1 MKVTIKDVARE
12 ANVATSTVSR
22 VLSNSHK
29 ISDKTKERVNEA
41 IKKLNYTPN
50 IIARGLANN
59 KTRILAVI
67 LPKEAEDIFSNP
79 FFVQAMKGISIYAQ
93 KENYYIMYA
102 FKQDEKDDKEWFNKF
117 IDSNLVDGICLLN
130 SKENDDTIKYLNDI
144 KFPFVVIGRPDEI
157 NNVLWV
163 DNDNVKAMYDLVKT
177 LINYGHK
184 NIAFIGAKSNLNVSK
199 DRLRGYKQALLDN
212 GIEVKCDLVYEVEEF
227 TQRNGSYAAD
237 RILSKNKPTAIVA
250 TDDLLAFGVQEVL
263 NKLEIKDIS
272 VVGFNNIP
280 MAEYQNPSL
289 SSVDINSE
297 KLGFYASK
305 LIIDKLEEKG
315 DSQNSY
321 IIETKLIERDSI
333 KKFKF

>member
-41 IKKLNYTPN
+41 IKKLKYTPN
-50 IIARGLANN
+50 IIARGLANS

-102 FKQDEKDDKEWFNKF
+102 FKQEEKDDKEWFNKF

-144 KFPFVVIGRPDEI
+144 EFPFVVIGRPDEI

-163 DNDNVKAMYDLVKT
+163 DNDNVKAMYDLVQT
-177 LINYGHK
+177 LIDYGHQ

-212 GIEVKCDLVYEVEEF
+212 GIEVKGDLVYEAEEF
-227 TQRNGSYAAD
+227 TQSNGSFAAD
-237 RILSKNKPTAIVA
+237 RILSQNKPTAIVA

-280 MAEYQNPSL
+280 MSEYQNPSL

-315 DSQNSY
+315 NSQNSY

-333 KKFKF
+333 KKV

>member
-59 KTRILAVI
+59 RTRILAVI

-102 FKQDEKDDKEWFNKF
+102 FKQEGKDEKEWFKKF

-130 SKENDDTIKYLNDI
+130 SKEKDDTIKYLNDI
-144 KFPFVVIGRPDEI
+144 EFPFVVIGRPDEI
-157 NNVLWV
+157 DSVLWV
-163 DNDNVKAMYDLVKT
+163 DNDNVKAMYDLVQM
-177 LINYGHK
+177 LIDYGHK
-184 NIAFIGAKSNLNVSK
+184 KIAFIGAKANLNVSR
-199 DRLRGYKQALLDN
+199 DRLKGYKQALIDN
-212 GIEVKCDLVYEVEEF
+212 GIEIKNSLIYEAKEF
-227 TQRNGSYAAD
+227 TQSNGSYATN
-237 RILSKNKPTAIVA
+237 RILKSNKPTAIVA
-250 TDDLLAFGVQEVL
+250 TDDLLAFGVQETL
-263 NKLEIKDIS
+263 NELGIKGIS
-272 VVGFNNIP
+272 IAGFNNIP
-280 MAEYQNPSL
+280 MSEYQNPPL
-289 SSVDINSE
+289 SSVDINAE
-297 KLGFYASK
+297 ELGFYATK
-305 LIIDKLEEKG
+305 LIINKLEEK
-315 DSQNSY
+315 SNNKNSY
-321 IIETKLIERDSI
+321 IIDTKLIERESI
-333 KKFKF
+333 KKI

>member
-29 ISDKTKERVNEA
+29 ISDKTKEKVKEA

-59 KTRILAVI
+59 RTRILAVI

-102 FKQDEKDDKEWFNKF
+102 FKQEGKDDKEWFKKF

-130 SKENDDTIKYLNDI
+130 SKENDDTINYLNDI
-144 KFPFVVIGRPDEI
+144 EFPFVVIGRPDEV

-163 DNDNVKAMYDLVKT
+163 DNNNVKAMYDLVQM
-177 LINYGHK
+177 LIDYGHK
-184 NIAFIGAKSNLNVSK
+184 EIAFIGAKANLNVSR
-199 DRLRGYKQALLDN
+199 DRLKGYKQALIDN
-212 GIEVKCDLVYEVEEF
+212 RIEIKNSLIYEAEEF
-227 TQRNGSYAAD
+227 TQNNGSYAINK
-237 RILSKNKPTAIVA
+237 ILDSNRPTAVVA
-250 TDDLLAFGVQEVL
+250 TDDLLAFGAQETL
-263 NKLEIKDIS
+263 NELGVKNMSIA
-272 VVGFNNIP
+272 GFNNIP
-280 MAEYQNPSL
+280 MSEYQNPPL
-289 SSVDINSE
+289 SSVDINAE
-297 KLGFYASK
+297 ELGFYATK
-305 LIIDKLEEKG
+305 LIIDKLEEK
-315 DSQNSY
+315 SSNRNSY
-321 IIETKLIERDSI
+321 IIDTKLIERESI
-333 KKFKF
+333 KKI

>member
-29 ISDKTKERVNEA
+29 ISDKTKEKVNEA

-59 KTRILAVI
+59 RTRILAVI

-102 FKQDEKDDKEWFNKF
+102 FKQEGKDDKEWFKKF

-130 SKENDDTIKYLNDI
+130 SKENDDTINYLNDI
-144 KFPFVVIGRPDEI
+144 EFPFVVIGRPDEV

-163 DNDNVKAMYDLVKT
+163 DNNNVKAMYDLVQM
-177 LINYGHK
+177 LIEYGHK
-184 NIAFIGAKSNLNVSK
+184 EIAFIGAKANLNVSR
-199 DRLRGYKQALLDN
+199 DRLKGYKQALIDN
-212 GIEVKCDLVYEVEEF
+212 GIEIKNSLIYEAEEF
-227 TQRNGSYAAD
+227 TQINGSYAINK
-237 RILSKNKPTAIVA
+237 ILDSNRPTAVVA
-250 TDDLLAFGVQEVL
+250 TDDLLAFGAQETL
-263 NKLEIKDIS
+263 NELGVKNMSIA
-272 VVGFNNIP
+272 GFNNIP
-280 MAEYQNPSL
+280 MSEYQNPPL
-289 SSVDINSE
+289 SSVDINAE
-297 KLGFYASK
+297 ELGFYATK
-305 LIIDKLEEKG
+305 LIIDKLEEK
-315 DSQNSY
+315 SSNRNSY
-321 IIETKLIERDSI
+321 IIDTKLIERESI
-333 KKFKF
+333 KKI

>member
-29 ISDKTKERVNEA
+29 ISDKTKERVNDA

-79 FFVQAMKGISIYAQ
+79 FFIQAMKGISIYAQ
-93 KENYYIMYA
+93 KESYYIMYA
-102 FKQDEKDDKEWFNKF
+102 FKQEGKDDREWFKKF

-144 KFPFVVIGRPDEI
+144 EFPFVVIGRPDEVD
-157 NNVLWV
+157 NVLWV
-163 DNDNVKAMYDLVKT
+163 DNDNVRAMYDLVQI

-184 NIAFIGAKSNLNVSK
+184 NIAFVGARSNLNVSK
-199 DRLRGYKQALLDN
+199 DRFNGYKQALLDN
-212 GIEVKCDLVYEVEEF
+212 KIEVKGDLIYEAEEF
-227 TQRNGSYAAD
+227 TQINGSYAAD
-237 RILSKNKPTAIVA
+237 IILRKNKPTAIVA
-250 TDDLLAFGVQEVL
+250 TDDLLAFGVQEAL
-263 NKLEIKDIS
+263 NKLEIKDVS

-280 MAEYQNPSL
+280 MAEYQNPAL

-297 KLGFYASK
+297 MLGFYASK
-305 LIIDKLEEKG
+305 LIINKLEEKG
-315 DSQNSY
+315 NSKNSY

-333 KKFKF
+333 RRI

>member
-29 ISDKTKERVNEA
+29 ISDKTKEKVKEA

-59 KTRILAVI
+59 RTRILAVI

-102 FKQDEKDDKEWFNKF
+102 FKQEGKDDKEWFKKF

-130 SKENDDTIKYLNDI
+130 SKENDDTINYLNDI
-144 KFPFVVIGRPDEI
+144 EFPFVVIGRPDEV

-163 DNDNVKAMYDLVKT
+163 DNNNVKAMYDLVQM
-177 LINYGHK
+177 LIDYGHK
-184 NIAFIGAKSNLNVSK
+184 EIAFIGAKANLNVSR
-199 DRLRGYKQALLDN
+199 DRLKGYKQALIDN
-212 GIEVKCDLVYEVEEF
+212 RIEIKNSLIYEAEEF
-227 TQRNGSYAAD
+227 TQNNGSYAINK
-237 RILSKNKPTAIVA
+237 ILDSNRPTAVVA
-250 TDDLLAFGVQEVL
+250 TDDLLAFGAQETL
-263 NKLEIKDIS
+263 NELGVKNMSIA
-272 VVGFNNIP
+272 GFNNIP
-280 MAEYQNPSL
+280 MSEYQNPPL
-289 SSVDINSE
+289 SSVDINAE
-297 KLGFYASK
+297 ELGFYATK
-305 LIIDKLEEKG
+305 LIIDRLEEK
-315 DSQNSY
+315 SSNRNSY
-321 IIETKLIERDSI
+321 IIDTKLIERESI
-333 KKFKF
+333 KKI

>member
-29 ISDKTKERVNEA
+29 ISDKTKEKVNEA

-59 KTRILAVI
+59 RTRILAVI

-102 FKQDEKDDKEWFNKF
+102 FKQEGKDDNEWFKKF

-130 SKENDDTIKYLNDI
+130 SKEKDDTINYLNDI
-144 KFPFVVIGRPDEI
+144 EFPFVVIGRPDEV

-163 DNDNVKAMYDLVKT
+163 DNNNVKAMYDLVQM
-177 LINYGHK
+177 LIDYGHK
-184 NIAFIGAKSNLNVSK
+184 EIAFIGAKANLNVSR
-199 DRLRGYKQALLDN
+199 DRLKGYKQALIDN
-212 GIEVKCDLVYEVEEF
+212 RIEIKNSLIYEAEEF
-227 TQRNGSYAAD
+227 TQSNGSYAINK
-237 RILSKNKPTAIVA
+237 ILDSNRPTAVVA
-250 TDDLLAFGVQEVL
+250 TDDLLAFGAQETL
-263 NKLEIKDIS
+263 NELGVKNMSIA
-272 VVGFNNIP
+272 GFNNIP
-280 MAEYQNPSL
+280 MSEYQNPPL
-289 SSVDINSE
+289 SSVDINAE
-297 KLGFYASK
+297 ELGFYATK
-305 LIIDKLEEKG
+305 LIIDRLEEKI
-315 DSQNSY
+315 SNRNSY
-321 IIETKLIERDSI
+321 IIDTKLIERESI
-333 KKFKF
+333 KKI

>member
-29 ISDKTKERVNEA
+29 ISDKTKERVNDA

-93 KENYYIMYA
+93 KESYYIMYA
-102 FKQDEKDDKEWFNKF
+102 FKQEGKDDREWFKKF

-144 KFPFVVIGRPDEI
+144 EFPFVVIGRPDEVD
-157 NNVLWV
+157 NVLWV
-163 DNDNVKAMYDLVKT
+163 DNDNVRAMYDLVQI

-184 NIAFIGAKSNLNVSK
+184 NIAFVGARSNLNVSK
-199 DRLRGYKQALLDN
+199 DRFNGYKQALLDN
-212 GIEVKCDLVYEVEEF
+212 KIEVKGDLIYEAEEF
-227 TQRNGSYAAD
+227 TQINGSYAAD
-237 RILSKNKPTAIVA
+237 IILRKNKPTAIVA
-250 TDDLLAFGVQEVL
+250 TDDLLAFGVQEAL
-263 NKLEIKDIS
+263 NKLEIKDVS

-280 MAEYQNPSL
+280 MAEYQNPAL

-297 KLGFYASK
+297 MLGFYASK
-305 LIIDKLEEKG
+305 LIINKLEEKG
-315 DSQNSY
+315 NSKNSY

-333 KKFKF
+333 RRI

>member
-29 ISDKTKERVNEA
+29 ISDKTKEKVKEA

-59 KTRILAVI
+59 RTRILAVI

-102 FKQDEKDDKEWFNKF
+102 FKQEGKDDKEWFKKF

-130 SKENDDTIKYLNDI
+130 SKENDDTINYLNDI
-144 KFPFVVIGRPDEI
+144 EFPFVVIGRPDEV

-163 DNDNVKAMYDLVKT
+163 DNNNVKAMYDLVQM
-177 LINYGHK
+177 LIDYGHK
-184 NIAFIGAKSNLNVSK
+184 EIAFIGAKANLNVSR
-199 DRLRGYKQALLDN
+199 DRLKGYKQALIDN
-212 GIEVKCDLVYEVEEF
+212 RIEIKNSLIYEAEEF
-227 TQRNGSYAAD
+227 TQSNGSYAINK
-237 RILSKNKPTAIVA
+237 ILDSNRPTAVVA
-250 TDDLLAFGVQEVL
+250 TDDLLAFGAQETL
-263 NKLEIKDIS
+263 NELGVKNMSIA
-272 VVGFNNIP
+272 GFNNIP
-280 MAEYQNPSL
+280 MSEYQNPPL
-289 SSVDINSE
+289 SSVDINAE
-297 KLGFYASK
+297 ELGFYATK
-305 LIIDKLEEKG
+305 LIIDRLEEK
-315 DSQNSY
+315 SSNRNSY
-321 IIETKLIERDSI
+321 IIDTKLIERESI
-333 KKFKF
+333 KKI

>member
-29 ISDKTKERVNEA
+29 ISDKTKEKVNEA

-59 KTRILAVI
+59 RTRILAVI

-102 FKQDEKDDKEWFNKF
+102 FKQEGKDDKEWFKKF

-130 SKENDDTIKYLNDI
+130 SKEKDDTINYLNDI
-144 KFPFVVIGRPDEI
+144 EFPVIGRPDEV

-163 DNDNVKAMYDLVKT
+163 DNNNVKAMYDLVQM
-177 LINYGHK
+177 LIDYGHK
-184 NIAFIGAKSNLNVSK
+184 EIAFIGAKANLNVYR
-199 DRLRGYKQALLDN
+199 DRLKGYKQALIDN
-212 GIEVKCDLVYEVEEF
+212 RIEIKNSLIYEAEEF
-227 TQRNGSYAAD
+227 TQSNGSYAINK
-237 RILSKNKPTAIVA
+237 ILDSNRPTAVVA
-250 TDDLLAFGVQEVL
+250 TDDLLAFGAQETL
-263 NKLEIKDIS
+263 NELGVKNMSIA
-272 VVGFNNIP
+272 GFNNIP
-280 MAEYQNPSL
+280 MSEYQNPPL
-289 SSVDINSE
+289 SSVDINAE
-297 KLGFYASK
+297 ELGFYATK
-305 LIIDKLEEKG
+305 LIIDRLEEK
-315 DSQNSY
+315 SSNRNSY
-321 IIETKLIERDSI
+321 IIDTKLIERESI
-333 KKFKF
+333 KKI

>member
-29 ISDKTKERVNEA
+29 ISDKTKEKVNEA

-59 KTRILAVI
+59 RTRILAVI

-102 FKQDEKDDKEWFNKF
+102 FKQEGKDDKEWFKKF

-130 SKENDDTIKYLNDI
+130 SKENDDTINYLNDI
-144 KFPFVVIGRPDEI
+144 EFPFVVIGRPDEV

-163 DNDNVKAMYDLVKT
+163 DNNNVKAMYDLVQM
-177 LINYGHK
+177 LIDYGHK
-184 NIAFIGAKSNLNVSK
+184 EIAFIGAKANLNVSR
-199 DRLRGYKQALLDN
+199 DRLKGYKQALIDN
-212 GIEVKCDLVYEVEEF
+212 GIEIKNSLIYEAEEF
-227 TQRNGSYAAD
+227 TQINGSYAINK
-237 RILSKNKPTAIVA
+237 ILDSNRPTAVVA
-250 TDDLLAFGVQEVL
+250 TDDLLAFGAQETL
-263 NKLEIKDIS
+263 NELGVKNMSIA
-272 VVGFNNIP
+272 GFNNIP
-280 MAEYQNPSL
+280 MSEYQNPPL
-289 SSVDINSE
+289 SSVDINAE
-297 KLGFYASK
+297 ELGFYATK
-305 LIIDKLEEKG
+305 LIIDKLEEK
-315 DSQNSY
+315 SSNRNSY
-321 IIETKLIERDSI
+321 IIDTKLIERESI
-333 KKFKF
+333 KKI

>member
-29 ISDKTKERVNEA
+29 ISDKTKERVNDA

-93 KENYYIMYA
+93 KESYYIMYA
-102 FKQDEKDDKEWFNKF
+102 FKQEGKDDREWFKKF

-144 KFPFVVIGRPDEI
+144 EFPFVVIGRPDEVD
-157 NNVLWV
+157 NVLWV
-163 DNDNVKAMYDLVKT
+163 DNDNVRAMYDLVQI
-177 LINYGHK
+177 LINYGHN
-184 NIAFIGAKSNLNVSK
+184 NIAFVGARSNLNVSK
-199 DRLRGYKQALLDN
+199 DRFNGYKQALLDN
-212 GIEVKCDLVYEVEEF
+212 RIEVKGDLIYEAEEF
-227 TQRNGSYAAD
+227 TQINGSYAAD
-237 RILSKNKPTAIVA
+237 IILRKNKPTAIVA
-250 TDDLLAFGVQEVL
+250 TDDLLAFGVQEAL
-263 NKLEIKDIS
+263 NKLEIKDVS

-280 MAEYQNPSL
+280 MAEYQNPAL

-297 KLGFYASK
+297 MLGFYASK
-305 LIIDKLEEKG
+305 LIINKLEEKG
-315 DSQNSY
+315 NSKNSY

-333 KKFKF
+333 RRI

>member
-29 ISDKTKERVNEA
+29 ISDKTKEKVNEA

-59 KTRILAVI
+59 RTRILAVI

-102 FKQDEKDDKEWFNKF
+102 FKQEGKDDKEWFKKF

-130 SKENDDTIKYLNDI
+130 SKENDDTINYLNDI
-144 KFPFVVIGRPDEI
+144 EFPFVVIGRPDEV

-163 DNDNVKAMYDLVKT
+163 DNNNVKAMYDLVQM
-177 LINYGHK
+177 LIEYGHK
-184 NIAFIGAKSNLNVSK
+184 EIAFIGAKANLNVSR
-199 DRLRGYKQALLDN
+199 DRLKGYKQALIDN
-212 GIEVKCDLVYEVEEF
+212 GIEIKNSLIYEAEEF
-227 TQRNGSYAAD
+227 TQINGSYAINE
-237 RILSKNKPTAIVA
+237 ILDSNRPTAVVA
-250 TDDLLAFGVQEVL
+250 TDDLLAFGAQETL
-263 NKLEIKDIS
+263 NELGVKNMSIA
-272 VVGFNNIP
+272 GFNNIP
-280 MAEYQNPSL
+280 MSEYQNPPL
-289 SSVDINSE
+289 SSVDINAE
-297 KLGFYASK
+297 ELGFYATK
-305 LIIDKLEEKG
+305 LIIDKLEEK
-315 DSQNSY
+315 SSNRNSY
-321 IIETKLIERDSI
+321 IIDTKLIERESI
-333 KKFKF
+333 KKI

>member
-29 ISDKTKERVNEA
+29 ISDKTKEKVNEA

-59 KTRILAVI
+59 RTRILAVI

-102 FKQDEKDDKEWFNKF
+102 FKQEGKDDKEWFKKF

-130 SKENDDTIKYLNDI
+130 SKEKDDTINYLNDI
-144 KFPFVVIGRPDEI
+144 EFPFVVIGRPDEV

-163 DNDNVKAMYDLVKT
+163 DNNNVKAMYDLVQM
-177 LINYGHK
+177 LIDYGHK
-184 NIAFIGAKSNLNVSK
+184 EIAFIGAKANLNVSR
-199 DRLRGYKQALLDN
+199 DRLKGYKQALIDN
-212 GIEVKCDLVYEVEEF
+212 RIEIKNSLIYEAEEF
-227 TQRNGSYAAD
+227 TQSNGSYAINK
-237 RILSKNKPTAIVA
+237 ILDSNRPTAVVA
-250 TDDLLAFGVQEVL
+250 TDDLLAFGAQETL
-263 NKLEIKDIS
+263 NELGVKNMSIA
-272 VVGFNNIP
+272 GFNNIP
-280 MAEYQNPSL
+280 MSEYQNPPL
-289 SSVDINSE
+289 SSVDINAE
-297 KLGFYASK
+297 ELGFYATK
-305 LIIDKLEEKG
+305 LIIDRLEEK
-315 DSQNSY
+315 SSNRNSY
-321 IIETKLIERDSI
+321 IIDTKLIERESI
-333 KKFKF
+333 KKI

>member
-29 ISDKTKERVNEA
+29 ISDKTKEKVNEA

-59 KTRILAVI
+59 RTRILAVI

-102 FKQDEKDDKEWFNKF
+102 FKQEGKDDKEWFKKF

-130 SKENDDTIKYLNDI
+130 SKENDDTINYLNDI
-144 KFPFVVIGRPDEI
+144 EFPFVVIGRPDEV

-163 DNDNVKAMYDLVKT
+163 DNNNVKAMYDLVQM
-177 LINYGHK
+177 LIDYGHK
-184 NIAFIGAKSNLNVSK
+184 EIAFIGAKANLNVSR
-199 DRLRGYKQALLDN
+199 DRLKGYKQALIDN
-212 GIEVKCDLVYEVEEF
+212 RIEIKNSLIYEAEEF
-227 TQRNGSYAAD
+227 TQSNGSYAINK
-237 RILSKNKPTAIVA
+237 ILDSNRPTAVVA
-250 TDDLLAFGVQEVL
+250 TDDLLAFGAQETL
-263 NKLEIKDIS
+263 NELGVKNMSIA
-272 VVGFNNIP
+272 GFNNIP
-280 MAEYQNPSL
+280 MSEYQNPPL
-289 SSVDINSE
+289 SSVDINAE
-297 KLGFYASK
+297 ELGFYATK
-305 LIIDKLEEKG
+305 LIIDRLEEK
-315 DSQNSY
+315 SSNRNSY
-321 IIETKLIERDSI
+321 IIDTKLIERESI
-333 KKFKF
+333 KKI

>member
-29 ISDKTKERVNEA
+29 ISDKTKEKVNEA

-59 KTRILAVI
+59 RTRILAVI

-102 FKQDEKDDKEWFNKF
+102 FKQEGKDDKEWFKKF

-130 SKENDDTIKYLNDI
+130 SKEKDDTINYLNDI
-144 KFPFVVIGRPDEI
+144 KFPFVVIGRPDEV

-163 DNDNVKAMYDLVKT
+163 DNNNVKAMYDLVQM
-177 LINYGHK
+177 LIDYGHK
-184 NIAFIGAKSNLNVSK
+184 EIAFIGAKANLNVSR
-199 DRLRGYKQALLDN
+199 DRLKGYKQALIDN
-212 GIEVKCDLVYEVEEF
+212 RIEIKNSLIYEAEEF
-227 TQRNGSYAAD
+227 TQSNGSYAINK
-237 RILSKNKPTAIVA
+237 ILDSNRPTAVVV
-250 TDDLLAFGVQEVL
+250 TDDLLAFGAQETL
-263 NKLEIKDIS
+263 NELGVKNMSIA
-272 VVGFNNIP
+272 GFNNIP
-280 MAEYQNPSL
+280 MSEYQNPPL
-289 SSVDINSE
+289 SSVDINAE
-297 KLGFYASK
+297 ELGFYATK
-305 LIIDKLEEKG
+305 LIIDKLEEK
-315 DSQNSY
+315 SSNRNSY
-321 IIETKLIERDSI
+321 IIDTKLIERESI
-333 KKFKF
+333 KKI

>member
-29 ISDKTKERVNEA
+29 ISDKTKERVNDA

-93 KENYYIMYA
+93 KESYYIMYA
-102 FKQDEKDDKEWFNKF
+102 FKQEGKDDREWFKKF

-144 KFPFVVIGRPDEI
+144 EFPFVVIGRPDEVD
-157 NNVLWV
+157 NVLWV
-163 DNDNVKAMYDLVKT
+163 DNDNVRAMYDLVQI

-184 NIAFIGAKSNLNVSK
+184 NIAFVGARSNLNVSK
-199 DRLRGYKQALLDN
+199 DRFNGYKQALLDN
-212 GIEVKCDLVYEVEEF
+212 RIEVKGDLIYEAEEF
-227 TQRNGSYAAD
+227 TQINGSYAAD
-237 RILSKNKPTAIVA
+237 IILRKNKPTAIVA
-250 TDDLLAFGVQEVL
+250 TDDLLAFGVQEAL
-263 NKLEIKDIS
+263 NKLEIKDVS

-280 MAEYQNPSL
+280 MAEYQNPAL

-297 KLGFYASK
+297 MLGFYASK
-305 LIIDKLEEKG
+305 LIINKLEEKG
-315 DSQNSY
+315 NSKNSY

-333 KKFKF
+333 RRI

>member
-29 ISDKTKERVNEA
+29 ISDKTKEKVNEA

-59 KTRILAVI
+59 RTRILAVI

-102 FKQDEKDDKEWFNKF
+102 FKQEGKDDKEWFKKF

-130 SKENDDTIKYLNDI
+130 SKENDDTINYLNDI
-144 KFPFVVIGRPDEI
+144 EFPFVVIGRPDEV

-163 DNDNVKAMYDLVKT
+163 DNNNVKAMYDLVQM
-177 LINYGHK
+177 LIDYGHK
-184 NIAFIGAKSNLNVSK
+184 EIAFIGAKANLNVSR
-199 DRLRGYKQALLDN
+199 DRLKGYKQALIDN
-212 GIEVKCDLVYEVEEF
+212 RIEIKNSLIYEAEEF
-227 TQRNGSYAAD
+227 TQSNGSYAINK
-237 RILSKNKPTAIVA
+237 ILDSNRPTAVVA
-250 TDDLLAFGVQEVL
+250 TDDLLAFGAQETL
-263 NKLEIKDIS
+263 NELGVKNMSIA
-272 VVGFNNIP
+272 GFNNIP
-280 MAEYQNPSL
+280 MSEYQNPPL
-289 SSVDINSE
+289 SSVDINAE
-297 KLGFYASK
+297 ELGFYATK
-305 LIIDKLEEKG
+305 LIIDKLEGK
-315 DSQNSY
+315 SSNRNSY
-321 IIETKLIERDSI
+321 IIDTKLIERESI
-333 KKFKF
+333 KKI